1 MSCRAARSCWSPL
14 PVLATDRAPLDEHD
28 HVQCVPGWRHVG
40 TFTQARALSPGIC
53 KTATQPQLK
62 PGKWA
67 NTATRAAAKV
77 SLSHGDLAEAGQHQL
92 QFVLV
97 LAAVRRKPHPHVTC
111 GAIPHDSL
119 GTLPG
124 QALIRWWGCSFGF
137 GGGFLAGAT
146 VTR

>member
-1 MSCRAARSCWSPL
+1 MNMIMSNACLDGAMLGRSRRPERYHRGS
-14 PVLATDRAPLDEHD
+14 V
-28 HVQCVPGWRHVG
+28 
-40 TFTQARALSPGIC
+40 

-62 PGKWA
+62 PGEWA
-67 NTATRAAAKV
+67 NAATRAGAKV

-97 LAAVRRKPHPHVTC
+97 LAAVRRKLRHHVTC

-119 GTLPG
+119 GMLPG
-124 QALIRWWGCSFGF
+124 QALIRWRGTSFGF

-146 VTR
+146 VTG